1 MIYSESFFE
10 ASGSIEVYS
19 RFVITANPDSKNTN
33 ISMATVSKSNP
44 NGDIKP
50 PNNVASPIW
59 ADRGFKPTST
69 AEVTPSNVNIAWIPI
84 IIKK

>member
-1 MIYSESFFE
+1 
-10 ASGSIEVYS
+10 
-19 RFVITANPDSKNTN
+19 
-33 ISMATVSKSNP
+33 MATVSKSNP

-59 ADRGFKPTST
+59 AERGFKPTST